1 MTELTFRG
9 VHSDGEHL
17 QLSDAAGNDYLLPI
31 DESLYAAIRAHR
43 LDSAAQKQQRHGQHV
58 RPRDIQA
65 MIRSGMTA
73 EEVADTTGESLEHI
87 RRYEH
92 PVLAERGHISRQA
105 RETLVYPDSSLDDS
119 PSPLVRLC
127 EERLKLRDVDIETMS
142 WDAWKQNSGS
152 WYVELSFI
160 AADRRRRAGWEY
172 SRGSMIPLDDEARWL
187 ADSGPTDS
195 GPIPNYGSGSER
207 AYNAEHQDSSGSD
220 ATPLRD
226 HQAETGRILES
237 LRRRRSRSAENG
249 VLGSQGPRIGE
260 SAPGVDP
267 VEAAADAPVQP
278 APQQQSRGRLHA
290 VADAPAA
297 RPDGAHTALSAPDE
311 ADDAGRLPLPAEQPS
326 SGQSNAAPAG
336 AAQSTFDIFDDQP
349 SLLDEPGVSDGRNS
363 TQPIMTS
370 QPDAPPAG
378 STAAAEPQS
387 GASSTGQSE
396 ADAGE
401 SAEPAA
407 EEPKKKNGRSSVPS
421 WDEIMFGTKRD

>member
-17 QLSDAAGNDYLLPI
+17 QLSDAAGNDYLLLI

-43 LDSAAQKQQRHGQHV
+43 LESAAQKQQRHGQQV

-73 EEVADTTGESLEHI
+73 EEVADATGESLEHI

-105 RETLVYPDSSLDDS
+105 RETLVYPDSSPDDS

-237 LRRRRSRSAENG
+237 LRRRRSRSAETG
-249 VLGSQGPRIGE
+249 ALDSQNPRTDGPV
-260 SAPGVDP
+260 PGVDP
-267 VEAAADAPVQP
+267 AEAAADAPVQP
-278 APQQQSRGRLHA
+278 VPQQQSRGRLHA

-297 RPDGAHTALSAPDE
+297 RPDGAHTALSAPEE
-311 ADDAGRLPLPAEQPS
+311 ADDAGRLPLPAEQPGS
-326 SGQSNAAPAG
+326 SQSAAPGG

-370 QPDAPPAG
+370 QPDAPQAG
-378 STAAAEPQS
+378 SPAAAEPTS
-387 GASSTGQSE
+387 GGSASGSA
-396 ADAGE
+396 ADSGE
-401 SAEPAA
+401 SAEPAG

>member
-105 RETLVYPDSSLDDS
+105 RETLVYPDSSPDDS

-249 VLGSQGPRIGE
+249 VLGSQGPRTGE

-267 VEAAADAPVQP
+267 VDAAADAPVQP

-326 SGQSNAAPAG
+326 SGQANAAPAS

-370 QPDAPPAG
+370 QPDAPQTG

-387 GASSTGQSE
+387 DASTSGIE

-401 SAEPAA
+401 SAEPAG
-407 EEPKKKNGRSSVPS
+407 EEPKKKNGRSSVPT

>member
-17 QLSDAAGNDYLLPI
+17 QLSDAAGTDYLLPI

-43 LDSAAQKQQRHGQHV
+43 LESAAQRQQRQGQQV

-92 PVLAERGHISRQA
+92 PVLAERGHVSRRA
-105 RETLVYPDSSLDDS
+105 RETLVYPDSSPDDS

-237 LRRRRSRSAENG
+237 LRRRRSRSAETG
-249 VLGSQGPRIGE
+249 APGSQGPRSNE
-260 SAPGVDP
+260 PAPGLDP
-267 VEAAADAPVQP
+267 AEAAADAPVQP
-278 APQQQSRGRLHA
+278 VPHQQSRGRLHA
-290 VADAPAA
+290 VADAPPA
-297 RPDGAHTALSAPDE
+297 RPDGAHTALSAPEE
-311 ADDAGRLPLPAEQPS
+311 ADDAGRLPLPAEQPR
-326 SGQSNAAPAG
+326 SGQSAAPAG

-370 QPDAPPAG
+370 QPDPPQAG
-378 STAAAEPQS
+378 GSAAAEPQS
-387 GASSTGQSE
+387 GDPASGGVTNS
-396 ADAGE
+396 GE
-401 SAEPAA
+401 STEPAG

>member
-43 LDSAAQKQQRHGQHV
+43 LESAAQKQQRHGQQV

-105 RETLVYPDSSLDDS
+105 RETLVYPDSSPDDS

-237 LRRRRSRSAENG
+237 LRRRRSRSAETG
-249 VLGSQGPRIGE
+249 ALGAQNARTDAP
-260 SAPGVDP
+260 APGVEP
-267 VEAAADAPVQP
+267 AEAAADAPVQP
-278 APQQQSRGRLHA
+278 VPQQQSRGRLHA

-297 RPDGAHTALSAPDE
+297 RPDGAHTALSAPEE
-311 ADDAGRLPLPAEQPS
+311 ADDAGRLPLPAEQPGS
-326 SGQSNAAPAG
+326 SQSAAPAG

-349 SLLDEPGVSDGRNS
+349 SLLDEPGVSDCRNS

-370 QPDAPPAG
+370 QPDAPQAG
-378 STAAAEPQS
+378 STAAAEPTS
-387 GASSTGQSE
+387 GGSASGSV
-396 ADAGE
+396 ADSGE
-401 SAEPAA
+401 SAEPAG